1 MGGTAFSE
9 REVSDLDEQF
19 MDRCLELARQAE
31 AEGEVPIAAICVH
44 EGVIVGEGRNSRERA
59 NNPMGHA
66 EMDALRQASE
76 RLGRWRLN
84 GVTLYVTLEPCA
96 MCAGAAVLSR
106 VDRVVYATRDP
117 KAGAIDTLYGIG
129 RDHRLNHRFE
139 VREGPRQEAAAQL
152 LKAFFRARRQR

>member
-1 MGGTAFSE
+1 MNSLWTDVSNW
-9 REVSDLDEQF
+9 RE
-19 MDRCLELARQAE
+19 AE

-44 EGVIVGEGRNSRERA
+44 EGVIVGEGRNSREGA
-59 NNPMGHA
+59 KNPMGHA
-66 EMDALRQASE
+66 EIDARQASE

-129 RDHRLNHRFE
+129 RDARLNHRFE
-139 VREGPRQEAAAQL
+139 VTEG
-152 LKAFFRARRQR
+152 LKCSVIFFFLRHVEKNKPYDGLQRRLES

>member
-1 MGGTAFSE
+1 M
-9 REVSDLDEQF
+9 SDLDEQF

-44 EGVIVGEGRNSRERA
+44 EGVIVGEGRNSREGA
-59 NNPMGHA
+59 KNPMGHA

-129 RDHRLNHRFE
+129 RDSRLNHRFE
-139 VREGPRQEAAAQL
+139 VKEGTRREIAAQML
-152 LKAFFRARRQR
+152 REFFRARRKK